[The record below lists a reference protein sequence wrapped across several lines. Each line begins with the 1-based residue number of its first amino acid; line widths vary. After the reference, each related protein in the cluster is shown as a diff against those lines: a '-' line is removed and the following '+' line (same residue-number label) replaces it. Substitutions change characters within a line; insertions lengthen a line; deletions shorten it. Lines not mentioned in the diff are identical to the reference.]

1 MCGFSSGPKFGCLA
15 DDDWVEAKTMV
26 DVMHGF
32 PPEPRAQTTLANWRT
47 PPFNVWAFHHVREI
61 VPSAEIV
68 NDPKDVWRLESSH
81 DDFSELRVP
90 GTGGQEL
97 SWKEFLTQTHSDGL
111 VILYQG
117 KLIYETYTNDLTR
130 HTPHILM
137 SVSKSVLGLLAGIL
151 EAAGVLDIAGLVTD
165 YVPEL
170 ANTAYA
176 GSRLR
181 NLLDMRAAI
190 LFDEDYLANSGPL
203 IEYRKA
209 TNWNPHGPGET
220 PLDLRSFY
228 QLLKLK
234 DGEHGQR
241 FHYVSPNT
249 DLMAWIIERAA
260 GRRFCDLVSEFLW
273 RPMGAERSAYIT
285 VDRLGAP
292 RAAGGVC
299 TTVRDLARLG
309 QLLCQQGRRND
320 HQIIPSDWID
330 DLYNG
335 GSSQAWA
342 QGSFAAY
349 YPGLPVRY
357 RSQWYVLDGPAPL
370 LFGLGIHGQNVFVD
384 RRNSLVI
391 AKLSSQPL
399 PLEPELISLTM
410 RAVQVIRQ
418 RVTG

>member
-1 MCGFSSGPKFGCLA
+1 M
-15 DDDWVEAKTMV
+15 MIN
-26 DVMHGF
+26 VMHGF
-32 PPEPRAQTTLANWRT
+32 PPEHVAQTTLANWRT

-68 NDPKDVWRLESSH
+68 NDPEDVWRLDADH
-81 DDFSELRVP
+81 DDFTELRVP
-90 GTGGQEL
+90 GNGGKEL
-97 SWKEFLTQTHSDGL
+97 SWNEFLTETHSDGL
-111 VILYQG
+111 VILHQG
-117 KLIYETYTNDLTR
+117 KLVYETYANDLTL
-130 HTPHILM
+130 HAPHILM

-151 EAAGVLDIAGLVTD
+151 EAAGVLDIAALVTD

-176 GSRLR
+176 GSTLR
-181 NLLDMRAAI
+181 NLLDMRTGI
-190 LFDEDYLANSGPL
+190 FFDEDYLENTGPW

-209 TNWNPHGPGET
+209 TNWIPHDPGEA
-220 PLDLRSFY
+220 PSDLRSFY
-228 QLLKLK
+228 QLLKQK

-249 DLMAWIIERAA
+249 DLLAWIMERAA

-273 RPMGAERSAYIT
+273 RPMGAERSGYIT

-309 QLLCQQGRRND
+309 QLLCQEGCRDDRQL
-320 HQIIPSDWID
+320 IPSAWIK

-335 GSSQAWA
+335 GDSQAWA
-342 QGSFAAY
+342 QGDFSAY
-349 YPGLPVRY
+349 YPGLPIRY

-370 LFGLGIHGQNVFVD
+370 LFGMGIHGQNLFID
-384 RRNSLVI
+384 QTNSIVI
-391 AKLSSQPL
+391 SKLSSQPL
-399 PLEPELISLTM
+399 PLEPELLSLTM
-410 RAVQVIRQ
+410 RAVQVIRN
-418 RVTG
+418 RMKR